1 MGEAQ
6 AVERAAA
13 RARRVGSSARVER
26 RRRLISGVSILAAG
40 VLTAACGGGG
50 DAATTTTTP
59 VPTTMEQCS
68 PGLATVLDTGDS
80 LALSGAS
87 GVEWSDAAVDLR
99 VFNTT
104 VQVDRTASAAS
115 VDSASTGTVCAGDEG
130 SLLLLELSHQPYD
143 DAEGQATLGLDVD
156 GRSYSLEPIPGTV
169 DSAATSVMAVAVPNG
184 ADEVELVLRRDG
196 FETRHSLVEDEPVG
210 EQPEILYRDPQSPF
224 VASQVDAG
232 QNLTFTASNVF
243 NGETLSGGSGRFG
256 VTNAALSYFHPKRT
270 GTASAPDR
278 AFIWIATEYDEIQGV
293 GWRVD
298 TRLDL
303 LPADRAQLVLEDGTV
318 VALERN
324 MSVNDGDVYM
334 SRLLG
339 GGYPFFDTLWWAEV
353 PADLERA
360 TFQVTPGTVG
370 YAGDGST
377 ATWDGTAQVELS
389 F

>member
-1 MGEAQ
+1 
-6 AVERAAA
+6 
-13 RARRVGSSARVER
+13 
-26 RRRLISGVSILAAG
+26 LIWGVSILAAG
-40 VLTAACGGGG
+40 VVVSACGGGSE
-50 DAATTTTTP
+50 AAPSTTTP
-59 VPTTMEQCS
+59 VPTTMERCS
-68 PGLATVLDTGDS
+68 AGLATVLDAGDS
-80 LALSGAS
+80 VVLDEAS
-87 GVEWSDAAVDLR
+87 GVEWSDAAADLR

-104 VQVDRTASAAS
+104 VQVDRTASTAS
-115 VDSASTGTVCAGDEG
+115 VDSASSGTVCADEDG
-130 SLLLLELSHQPYD
+130 RLLLLELSHQPYD
-143 DAEGQATLGLDVD
+143 NAEGQATLGVDVD
-156 GRSYSLEPIPGTV
+156 GRSYTLEPNPGTV
-169 DSAATSVMAVAVPNG
+169 DAAATSIVVVAVPDD

-196 FETRHSLVEDEPVG
+196 FENRHSLTDDEPVG
-210 EQPEILYRDPQSPF
+210 EQVEILYRDPQSPY
-224 VASQVDAG
+224 VASQIDAG

-256 VTNAALSYFHPKRT
+256 VTEAALSYFHPKRT
-270 GTASAPDR
+270 GTASGPER
-278 AFIWIATEYDEIQGV
+278 AYIWIATEYDELQGV

-318 VALERN
+318 VPLERN

-334 SRLLG
+334 SQLLG
-339 GGYPFFDTLWWAEV
+339 DGYPFFDTLWWAEV

-377 ATWDGTAQVELS
+377 ATWDGTAVVELS